1 MVDSGLDGNLLWS
14 RDSDAQRTS
23 QLETMYQ
30 ILLNYDRYKFK
41 LERLQRTL
49 ANVVKPQDFDTT
61 DFVM

>member
-1 MVDSGLDGNLLWS
+1 MMVDFSENTVWS
-14 RDSDAQRTS
+14 RDSDTQRTS